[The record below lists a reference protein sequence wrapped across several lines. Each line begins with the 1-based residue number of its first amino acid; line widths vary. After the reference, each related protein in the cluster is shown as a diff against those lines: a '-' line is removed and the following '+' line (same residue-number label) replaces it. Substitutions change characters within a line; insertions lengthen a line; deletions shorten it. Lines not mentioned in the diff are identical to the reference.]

1 MLKKIKIDKKKLKQ
15 PDEFVSTTSKLV
27 DSLVV
32 NWKRTVLI
40 LVIIFGSLGSFTG
53 IKFYTDYVDRKILE
67 DISQAVNSNQS
78 GNGLAPDSIVLLQKA
93 AQRGGKKTS
102 GLISRIYLGNNFYKV
117 AMYDRALEEYN
128 YVLLRATDKVDPLVR
143 ELALLSAGYSYEQM
157 KDYSEALEMFEE
169 IADSADSIFAD
180 EALIS
185 AARCYEQ
192 LGQID
197 NASKSYMRLVAEHP
211 DSAYIPE
218 ATTRMEAI
226 GTKIPSK
233 TQ

>member
-1 MLKKIKIDKKKLKQ
+1 MVKKIKIDKKKLKQ

-40 LVIIFGSLGSFTG
+40 LVIIFGGLGTFTG
-53 IKFYTDYVDRKILE
+53 IKFYTNYVDIKILE
-67 DISQAVNSNQS
+67 DISQAVNPNQPGS
-78 GNGLAPDSIVLLQKA
+78 GLTPDSIILLQKA

-102 GLISRIYLGNNFYKV
+102 GLVSRIYLGNNFYKV

-128 YVLLRATDKVDPLVR
+128 YVLSRAADKIDPLVR
-143 ELALLSAGYSYEQM
+143 ELALLSAGYSHEQM
-157 KDYSEALEMFEE
+157 KDYSQAIKMFEA
-169 IADSADSIFAD
+169 IADSGDSIFAD

-185 AARCYEQ
+185 SARCYEQ
-192 LGQID
+192 LGQPD
-197 NASKSYMRLVAEHP
+197 NASKSYMRLVSEHP
-211 DSAYIPE
+211 DSSYIPE

-226 GTKIPSK
+226 GKQIPSNPE
-233 TQ
+233 